1 MSMNFAPVI
10 DAVKSTRPII
20 FDKALASSVKM
31 KGEADFVTEVDLRIS
46 EHLKR
51 QLGALH
57 PEIGFMSEEEEP
69 GELARRRWILDPI
82 DGTTN
87 LVFGYNMSSVSLA
100 LVEDE
105 RPVFGV
111 VYNPFADEVFCA
123 EAGRGATL
131 NGAPIAVVDRPVDG
145 CLIEFG
151 AGSTRKHEADEAFDV
166 AKNVFKH
173 CLDLRRICSSALA
186 ICFVACGRINGYFE
200 KRLKP
205 WDYAA
210 ACLILAEAGGQS
222 SSWDGAPMQ
231 YAAPQSIVCGS
242 PKAYAFLQEA
252 VAAK

>member
-1 MSMNFAPVI
+1 MSMDFAPVI

-57 PEIGFMSEEEEP
+57 PEIGFMSEEE
-69 GELARRRWILDPI
+69 DPI

-111 VYNPFADEVFCA
+111 VYNPFVDEVFCA

-222 SSWDGAPMQ
+222 SNWDGAPMQ

-242 PKAYAFLQEA
+242 PKAYAFLREA
-252 VAAK
+252 VATK